1 MLSSPTISVPIP
13 KKSTT
18 ADTAENRQVGGRCV
32 LPAELD
38 MKTPE

>member
-13 KKSTT
+13 KKST
-18 ADTAENRQVGGRCV
+18 TAENRQVGGRCV